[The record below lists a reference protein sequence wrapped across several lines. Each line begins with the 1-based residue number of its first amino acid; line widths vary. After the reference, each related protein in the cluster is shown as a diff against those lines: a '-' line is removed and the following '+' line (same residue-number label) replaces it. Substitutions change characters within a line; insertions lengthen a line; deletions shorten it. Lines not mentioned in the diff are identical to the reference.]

1 MRVKVRKS
9 LTIKQMSVVAAVTL
23 VTIALFMTLLL
34 SHLIQQRKDDYINQ
48 LYNSSVQVRKPLAD
62 ALLGSD
68 LNAIKS
74 TLMTLRASGILGRA
88 IVMTPENV
96 QVISLDFATHRPIP
110 GTAKMI
116 FGIPVEIKVPLYA
129 YGVAHTGKPPQ
140 GYLILQV
147 DDNRIYRFAMN
158 IVALMVTSYLLLALV
173 LVIAISWCINR
184 LIVRPLRKM
193 ARELNS
199 DETAEQLSC
208 SAYHADDE
216 LGLLAKGYRNQL
228 NKHKPESS

>member
-74 TLMTLRASGILGRA
+74 TLITLRASGILGRA

-116 FGIPVEIKVPLYA
+116 FGIRLRLRFRFTPTAWHIPANPRRVILFFRWMITA
-129 YGVAHTGKPPQ
+129 Y
-140 GYLILQV
+140 
-147 DDNRIYRFAMN
+147 
-158 IVALMVTSYLLLALV
+158 
-173 LVIAISWCINR
+173 
-184 LIVRPLRKM
+184 
-193 ARELNS
+193 
-199 DETAEQLSC
+199 TAS
-208 SAYHADDE
+208 
-216 LGLLAKGYRNQL
+216 R
-228 NKHKPESS
+228 

>member
-74 TLMTLRASGILGRA
+74 TLITLRASGILGRA

-96 QVISLDFATHRPIP
+96 QVISLRLRFRFTPTAWHIP
-110 GTAKMI
+110 ANPRRVILFFRWMITA
-116 FGIPVEIKVPLYA
+116 Y
-129 YGVAHTGKPPQ
+129 
-140 GYLILQV
+140 
-147 DDNRIYRFAMN
+147 
-158 IVALMVTSYLLLALV
+158 
-173 LVIAISWCINR
+173 
-184 LIVRPLRKM
+184 
-193 ARELNS
+193 
-199 DETAEQLSC
+199 TAS
-208 SAYHADDE
+208 
-216 LGLLAKGYRNQL
+216 R
-228 NKHKPESS
+228 